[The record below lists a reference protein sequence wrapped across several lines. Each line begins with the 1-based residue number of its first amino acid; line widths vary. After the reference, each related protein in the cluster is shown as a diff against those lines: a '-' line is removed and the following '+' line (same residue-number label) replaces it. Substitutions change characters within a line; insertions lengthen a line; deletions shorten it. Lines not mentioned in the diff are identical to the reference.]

1 MAFLDHSTKRIK
13 PHRQKAIVGLYERG
27 GKRLF
32 DLAVCL
38 TILPIV
44 GLTIIILWCAATT
57 VGPSGF
63 FGHRRV
69 GRNGVVFHCW
79 KIRTMIADADGALLR
94 LFHQRPETKHEWAT
108 NRKLENDPRVLP
120 FGKFLRRAS
129 LDELPQIWNVI
140 RGDMSLVG
148 PRPVTRSE
156 LSLFGDARKDYLS
169 VRPGITGLWQVKAR
183 RAPCYIRR
191 VKLDRRYAKNI
202 SFGLDLRILF
212 WTLPVLFRPTGR

>member
-1 MAFLDHSTKRIK
+1 MASRDHPSKRLRPAARSRIG
-13 PHRQKAIVGLYERG
+13 GLYMRG
-27 GKRLF
+27 GKRMF

-38 TILPIV
+38 FILPFV
-44 GLTIIILWCAATT
+44 GFSILLLWCLAKL

-63 FGHRRV
+63 FAHKRV
-69 GRNGVVFHCW
+69 GRDGVVFRCW
-79 KIRTMIADADGALLR
+79 KIRTMIANADQALVQV
-94 LFHQRPETKHEWAT
+94 FQQRPALRNEWEKS
-108 NRKLENDPRVLP
+108 RKLGNDPRVLP
-120 FGKFLRRAS
+120 FGKYLRRTS

-183 RAPCYIRR
+183 RVPCYIRR
-191 VKLDRRYAKNI
+191 VKLDRHYARNI
-202 SFGLDLRILF
+202 SFGQDLRILL

>member
-1 MAFLDHSTKRIK
+1 MAFLDHPSKRIT
-13 PHRQKAIVGLYERG
+13 PAHRSRIGGLYERG
-27 GKRLF
+27 GKRVF

-38 TILPIV
+38 LLLPFVGFVIL
-44 GLTIIILWCAATT
+44 LLWWLATAI
-57 VGPSGF
+57 GSSGF
-63 FGHRRV
+63 FGHKRV

-79 KIRTMIADADGALLR
+79 KIRTMIANADRALL
-94 LFHQRPETKHEWAT
+94 LVFKQSPDTKNEWEM

-120 FGKFLRRAS
+120 FGKFLRRTG

-183 RAPCYIRR
+183 RVPCYIRR
-191 VKLDRRYAKNI
+191 VKLDRRYARNVT
-202 SFGLDLRILF
+202 FGQDLRILL
-212 WTLPVLFRPTGR
+212 WTLPVLFRATGR